1 MSKELANTHACIESS
16 LSAFWQTLPTGNEEV
31 SLEFAHKGSL
41 IHGLLQFYSSKNSI
55 QKPSLAYDKQNM
67 WGWKCQSSFVQATAV
82 HFFSV
87 KLLKKK
93 MESSKGIKQ
102 AHETW
107 FRFYCHKQNQQR
119 RFPTLTSCDHLFCE
133 FLLNSLMISNNVIIL
148 EKQRT
153 PFHFSIIVMHDTS
166 VPEWP
171 SKCTI
176 CIMTLVS
183 VTPPNVL

>member
-1 MSKELANTHACIESS
+1 MAYSNFTAAKNLFENHHWLMINTECVRVKMSKCL
-16 LSAFWQTLPTGNEEV
+16 
-31 SLEFAHKGSL
+31 
-41 IHGLLQFYSSKNSI
+41 
-55 QKPSLAYDKQNM
+55 
-67 WGWKCQSSFVQATAV
+67 SSFVHTAAV
-82 HFFSV
+82 HYFSV
-87 KLLKKK
+87 
-93 MESSKGIKQ
+93 KQ

-119 RFPTLTSCDHLFCE
+119 RFPTFTSCDHLFCE
-133 FLLNSLMISNNVIIL
+133 FLSNSLISDIIIIV

-166 VPEWP
+166 VPERP
-171 SKCTI
+171 SKCII

>member
-1 MSKELANTHACIESS
+1 M
-16 LSAFWQTLPTGNEEV
+16 LPTGNEEV

-55 QKPSLAYDKQNM
+55 QKPSLAYDKHRICEGENVKMSEQFCAGNCCSLLQ
-67 WGWKCQSSFVQATAV
+67 CQTA
-82 HFFSV
+82 
-87 KLLKKK
+87 KKK
-93 MESSKGIKQ
+93 SSKGIKQ

-119 RFPTLTSCDHLFCE
+119 RFPTFTSCDHLFCE